1 LAWEE
6 ILGWVAGA
14 IVTTSLI
21 PQIIRVFKLKSA
33 REISLVFTTLMF
45 AGILLWL
52 GYGIALG
59 YLPVIV
65 WNAIGTVLTAMLLA
79 AKLRY
84 GMSSKAK

>member
-6 ILGWVAGA
+6 ILGCVAGA
-14 IVTTSLI
+14 IVTTSLV

-45 AGILLWL
+45 TGILLWL

-65 WNAIGTVLTAMLLA
+65 WNAIGTVLTALLLI
-79 AKLRY
+79 AKLKY
-84 GMSSKAK
+84 GMNSKAK

>member
-1 LAWEE
+1 MAWEE

>member
-6 ILGWVAGA
+6 ILGWIAGA
-14 IVTTSLI
+14 LVTFSLI

-33 REISLVFTTLMF
+33 REISLAFNSLLF
-45 AGILLWL
+45 AGTLLWL
-52 GYGIALG
+52 GYGIAKSL
-59 YLPVIV
+59 LPVIV
-65 WNAIGTVLTAMLLA
+65 YNTTGALLIALLLA

>member
-45 AGILLWL
+45 TGILLWL

-79 AKLRY
+79 AKLKY
-84 GMSSKAK
+84 GMSSKVK

>member
-6 ILGWVAGA
+6 ILGWIAGA

-45 AGILLWL
+45 TGILLWL

-79 AKLRY
+79 AKLKY
-84 GMSSKAK
+84 GMSSKVK